1 MNVTKIKGPYLLF
14 LGSVRNP
21 LDAKTGR
28 GLKDWRPELCLGQS
42 RLPGCTVDLGLPDM
56 TPAQAYA
63 AGARSLVIGVAP
75 LGGGVSADWV
85 DTLVD
90 ALESGLDLVSG
101 MHSRLG
107 DVDKLRQAAS
117 QNHRTLVDIRVPP
130 PGIPLATGMRRGGKR
145 MLMVGTDCCVGKK
158 YSALA
163 LHRAL
168 EQHGT
173 SATFRATGQTGILIA
188 GEGIP
193 MDAVVSDFLAG
204 AAEIL
209 SPANRPEHWDVIEG
223 QGSLFHPAY
232 AAVTLGLLHGSQ
244 PDALVLCH
252 DAGREEID
260 DYPGFRI
267 PPLDYCMRQYLEAAR
282 ITNID
287 ARFIGISV
295 NTSGLD
301 PTRRLAYLEQIRTA
315 TGLPCADPII
325 DGVDSLLAN
334 LEPVA

>member
-1 MNVTKIKGPYLLF
+1 
-14 LGSVRNP
+14 
-21 LDAKTGR
+21 
-28 GLKDWRPELCLGQS
+28 
-42 RLPGCTVDLGLPDM
+42 
-56 TPAQAYA
+56 
-63 AGARSLVIGVAP
+63 
-75 LGGGVSADWV
+75 
-85 DTLVD
+85 
-90 ALESGLDLVSG
+90 
-101 MHSRLG
+101 MHNRLG
-107 DVDKLRQAAS
+107 NVEELRQAAE
-117 QNHRTLVDIRVPP
+117 QNGRTLVDIRVPP
-130 PGIPLATGMRRGGKR
+130 AGIPLATGKRRSGRR

-168 EQHGT
+168 EQQGAST
-173 SATFRATGQTGILIA
+173 TFRATGQTGILIA

-209 SPANRPEHWDVIEG
+209 SPANRSDHWDVIEG

-252 DAGREEID
+252 DAGREYID
-260 DYPGFRI
+260 DYPGFPI
-267 PPLDYCMRQYLEAAR
+267 PPLDYCMQQYLEAAR
-282 ITNID
+282 VTNRET
-287 ARFIGISV
+287 RFIGISV
-295 NTSGLD
+295 NTSGLR
-301 PTRRLAYLEQIRTA
+301 PVERVAYLEQVRTT

-334 LEPVA
+334 LEHLT

>member
-1 MNVTKIKGPYLLF
+1 VSVTRLQTPYLVF
-14 LGSVRNP
+14 LGAVRNP

-28 GLKDWRPELCLGQS
+28 GLKDWRPEQCVGQL

-56 TPAQAYA
+56 TPAQAA
-63 AGARSLVIGVAP
+63 RAGARSLVIGIAP
-75 LGGGVSADWV
+75 VGGGVHPDWM
-85 DTLVD
+85 DTLVE

-107 DVDKLRQAAS
+107 SEPRLEQAARK
-117 QNHRTLVDIRVPP
+117 HGRKLVDIRIPP
-130 PGIPLATGMRRGGKR
+130 RDIPIASGKRRQGKR

-163 LHRAL
+163 LHR
-168 EQHGT
+168 GMT
-173 SATFRATGQTGILIA
+173 DRGMNATFRATGQTGILIA

-209 SPANRPEHWDVIEG
+209 SPENHPDHWDVIEG

-244 PDALVLCH
+244 PDAMVLCH
-252 DAGREEID
+252 DASRTEID
-260 DYPGFRI
+260 EYPGFPI
-267 PPLDYCMRQYLEAAR
+267 PPLNYCMQQYLAAAR
-282 ITNID
+282 VTNPG
-287 ARFIGISV
+287 ARFVGISV

-301 PTRRLAYLEQIRTA
+301 PKERDAYLESA
-315 TGLPCADPII
+315 GADTGLPCADPIL
-325 DGVDSLLAN
+325 DGVDSLL
-334 LEPVA
+334 VALQAGS